1 MAFSDW
7 GFLVYFNK
15 RVVVRL
21 ARVKSEENAKQESSS
36 RRLLSGRSRDTDPNG
51 ERVPDDSGDAAPRSP
66 LHPTPPEAPEPQHR
80 LLPNPPPGRSQTDAP
95 SAEAASKTETDA
107 RLPAPTEDASA
118 KGQLRRAEDALSRLR
133 EKMAQVATE
142 FAAGKI
148 NRAQF
153 HAIYSRYNEQRA
165 ITERLLERNPDSQ
178 AWQQVVQEGH
188 TGFLRQHYEARVL
201 CYALYDNESSMP
213 IASHGRFKIETGL
226 LVPMLSA
233 FRAAASEMFGAG
245 LKSTAIEG
253 GRWLVFVP
261 GEFTTAIVMFSLEPS
276 ARQLDLVQDLHRDF
290 ERANRQALARGETR
304 PDRLVF
310 PQRALFERNP

>member
-1 MAFSDW
+1 M
-7 GFLVYFNK
+7 NEEHPK
-15 RVVVRL
+15 R
-21 ARVKSEENAKQESSS
+21 ESSS
-36 RRLLSGRSRDTDPNG
+36 RRLLSGRAENPARDSEGAP
-51 ERVPDDSGDAAPRSP
+51 EEPDDNTPRSP
-66 LHPTPPEAPEPQHR
+66 LHPTPPGAPEPPQR
-80 LLPNPPPGRSQTDAP
+80 LVPNPPPLRPRAPQTPPAESARPTPDDAERAP
-95 SAEAASKTETDA
+95 LPEASSGASE
-107 RLPAPTEDASA
+107 EE
-118 KGQLRRAEDALSRLR
+118 RAAQTQRDKVERALTRLR

-142 FAAGKI
+142 FAAGRI

-153 HAIYSRYNEQRA
+153 HAIYSRYNEQRT

-188 TGFLRQHYEARVL
+188 TAFLRQHYEARVL
-201 CYALYDNESSMP
+201 SYVLYDNESSMP
-213 IASHGRFKIETGL
+213 IASHGRFKIDTGL

-233 FRAAASEMFGAG
+233 FRSAATEMFGAG

-261 GEFTTAIVMFSLEPS
+261 GEFTTAIVLFSLEPS

-290 ERANRQALARGETR
+290 ERANRQALARGEAR
-304 PDRLVF
+304 ADRLVF